1 MGKPTK
7 KKQTKITNE
16 AKLERYDRRVN
27 QLKTRREYFDAKI
40 KFIENNFDKLV
51 AEGTAELTAK
61 KKARGYSVSDKL
73 KNDLDSFKNS
83 RAKLDF
89 LLLRNEGGVITQ
101 AMIDYDW
108 PNKFKYKNEAEN
120 RDYAAGDVFVP
131 KDTDRFNLIKNVKT
145 NLGLIEPEVVEEEP
159 VVESIDYYGKTD
171 DKTITNDK
179 SKNINE
185 LIQMLTIEENSLER
199 SEGKIDLTRTLKI
212 EPRMELQNAE
222 SKSTK

>member
-1 MGKPTK
+1 MSKTK
-7 KKQTKITNE
+7 KQKQISNE
-16 AKLERYDRRVN
+16 ARLERYDRRVN

-40 KFIENNFDKLV
+40 KFYENNFDKLL
-51 AEGTAELTAK
+51 AEGESRLTTQQK
-61 KKARGYSVSDKL
+61 QRNVSVKTNL
-73 KNDLDSFKNS
+73 ENDIDSFKKS

-101 AMIDYDW
+101 DMIDYGW
-108 PNKFKYKNEAEN
+108 PKAFDYKNEAEN
-120 RDYAAGDVFVP
+120 RDYVAGDVFVP
-131 KDTDRFNLIKNVKT
+131 KDDDRFNLIKNVKT
-145 NLGLIEPEVVEEEP
+145 DLGLIEPEVVEESP

-185 LIQMLTIEENSLER
+185 LIEMLTIQENSLER

>member
-1 MGKPTK
+1 MSTK
-7 KKQTKITNE
+7 KKRQGESNQ
-16 AKLERYDRRVN
+16 AKLERYDRRIN

-51 AEGTAELTAK
+51 AEGTANLTTQQK
-61 KKARGYSVSDKL
+61 QRNYSVEKKL
-73 KNDLDSFKNS
+73 KADLDSFKNS

-101 AMIDYDW
+101 DMIDYNW
-108 PNKFKYKNEAEN
+108 PNKFEYKNESEN
-120 RDYAAGDVFVP
+120 RDYVAGDVFVP
-131 KDTDRFNLIKNVKT
+131 KDDDRFNLIKNVKT
-145 NLGLIEPEVVEEEP
+145 DLGLIEPEVVEEEP

-179 SKNINE
+179 SKNIDE
-185 LIQMLTIEENSLER
+185 LIQMLTIQENSLER